1 MDLLA
6 FGFHEVGGWRLDQN
20 LNVRFTLT
28 AHADDRVIYGFVVEE
43 TVKYIGVCDN
53 TDTTLG
59 DRLGRYQSMAGAG
72 TNKRIVGLIHQELRA
87 SRSVRILGWKPE
99 RTLEVGGLKIDLV
112 KGLENPLIDAVKP
125 EWNIHR

>member
-1 MDLLA
+1 MEI
-6 FGFHEVGGWRLDQN
+6 GSN
-20 LNVRFTLT
+20 LKSGVRFTLT

-43 TVKYIGVCDN
+43 TIKYIGVCDN
-53 TDTTLG
+53 TDTTLR
-59 DRLGRYQSMAGAG
+59 DRLARYQSMAGAG
-72 TNKRIVGLIHQELRA
+72 TNKRIAGRIHQELRA

-99 RTLEVGGLKIDLV
+99 RTLEIGSLKIGSLKIDLV